1 MFEEYASSLFYPLYE
16 GSVNEV
22 LLLLLLLFL
31 FVTNVKTHFI
41 ELYRIFFVW
50 GEPTVDMFSILKC
63 VYVVVLLSFQ
73 MKISMNIYI

>member
-1 MFEEYASSLFYPLYE
+1 MFEKYASSPFYPLYE

-22 LLLLLLLFL
+22 LLFL

-41 ELYRIFFVW
+41 ELYRIFLCG
-50 GEPTVDMFSILKC
+50 GEPTVDMFSIQKC

-73 MKISMNIYI
+73 MKISMNIYIWR

>member
-22 LLLLLLLFL
+22 LLIFL

-41 ELYRIFFVW
+41 ELYRIFLC
-50 GEPTVDMFSILKC
+50 GGSQ
-63 VYVVVLLSFQ
+63 LSTCLVF
-73 MKISMNIYI
+73 